1 MSIHAY
7 KGWKRDLVI
16 IIGLIVLL
24 ALFRFGIL

>member
-16 IIGLIVLL
+16 TIGLIVLL
-24 ALFRFGIL
+24 ALFHFGIL